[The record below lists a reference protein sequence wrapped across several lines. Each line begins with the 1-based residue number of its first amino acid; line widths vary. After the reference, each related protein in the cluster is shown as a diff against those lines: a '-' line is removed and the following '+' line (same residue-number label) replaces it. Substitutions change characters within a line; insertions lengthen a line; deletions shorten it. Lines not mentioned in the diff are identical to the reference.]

1 MNPLASARGVG
12 QGEEPR
18 PALGVPAGLDEG
30 APRSPPS
37 VACHAGFAPSDVP
50 RVDVVRLG
58 VACGPSTGLTQLAR
72 INGVVD
78 EARNGPT
85 LRWDAS
91 SGDCFRLFAVAGE
104 PVEDLGVDVKGPHGS
119 FSSATNQNR
128 RWLVVGEDGFFCA
141 RREGQFEATFS
152 THTGRGAV
160 AAAVWRGAHMF
171 ARAKTGDT
179 P

>member
-1 MNPLASARGVG
+1 VPKPEVSSLPSPAS
-12 QGEEPR
+12 P
-18 PALGVPAGLDEG
+18 DEG
-30 APRSPPS
+30 ALRPPPG
-37 VACHAGFAPSDVP
+37 VACYAGFLPSGVP

-78 EARNGPT
+78 EAQSGPT
-85 LRWDAS
+85 LRWDAARH
-91 SGDCFRLFAVAGE
+91 DCFRLFAVASE
-104 PVEDLGVDVKGPHGS
+104 PVEDLAVDVKGPHGS
-119 FSSATNQNR
+119 YASMTNQNR

-141 RREGQFEATFS
+141 PQKGQFEATFS
-152 THTGRGAV
+152 THAGRGAV

-171 ARAKTGDT
+171 TKAKTSDT